1 MTKKWLAAAGIRA
14 LKTGAQTAIALI
26 GTAAVGIASV
36 AWPVVL
42 SGTALAV
49 LLSLLTS
56 IKGLPEV
63 SE

>member
-1 MTKKWLAAAGIRA
+1 MKTWLRAASIRA
-14 LKTGAQTAIALI
+14 AKTGAQTALALI
-26 GTAAVGIASV
+26 GTGAVGIAAV

-56 IKGLPEV
+56 VKGLPEV
-63 SE
+63 TE